1 MFDTKLNKENQEY
14 IVTLTLDKEEYDKEF
29 QKNYKNALS
38 KVKIPGFRPG
48 KAPKHKLEAAV
59 NTGEVHSQT
68 LDFFIKNKHFE
79 VAKKAQEQKEVTLLP
94 LAPVVE
100 INKDENENWT
110 LSYKYS
116 LMPDLSVLKLEDVK
130 AKLHLKEVS
139 DEDVTKVMQEFTKP
153 FSSRE
158 LFDLENNPQ
167 ELTKIGDV
175 VNIDFKGFIDNEP
188 FEGGEAQGYELEL
201 GSKAFIPGFEDQLL
215 NKKAGDQVD
224 VKVAF
229 PADYYVETFRNKEAI
244 FEVKLHSFT
253 RVKHVEFTEELI
265 KQLALEGVKTLEQAK
280 EFFKQ
285 REILNAFTKSSETF
299 LDEVN
304 KDLANQEELKVAHF
318 LLENKY
324 KELEKNFNDSLKNF
338 GVKKH
343 EYFKLVKS
351 NDDKLKAELMEA
363 AQKEV
368 KLQLANEYLIKN
380 YSPEQTT
387 DEEIKDLE
395 FKFSLIDNEFKKRLV
410 WLKKFLEAIL
420 KVVDEKSLPEFEKA
434 YSQLLK

>member
-48 KAPKHKLEAAV
+48 KAPKNKLEAAV
-59 NTGEVHSQT
+59 NTGAVHSQT
-68 LDFFIKNKHFE
+68 LDFFIKNKHLE

-116 LMPDLSVLKLEDVK
+116 LMPDLSVLKLENVK

-229 PADYYVETFRNKEAI
+229 PADYYVETFRNKEAV

-265 KQLALEGVKTLEQAK
+265 KQLALEGVETLEQAK

-299 LDEVN
+299 LDQVN

-387 DEEIKDLE
+387 DEEVKDLE
-395 FKFSLIDNEFKKRLV
+395 FKFSLVDNEFKKRLV